1 MLWRK
6 SERTQLLHVS
16 VQSLN
21 CQSRPFFWARH
32 TQCTG
37 TTEILC
43 IWSERIPAEQI
54 WALWQFS
61 LLTFRDPAG
70 PVTKQFPT
78 LQRPFAAASR
88 MLQFG
93 KPCRTRRLLSVP
105 GRHRGQALLPEL
117 VFKPSSHRWA
127 PTTGNKFP
135 RTCDVCNCEIGKPGH
150 SSLIGSSKAR
160 GLHPVPVLPFFVV
173 QSQRVCISYSS
184 RKGKERVGSFS
195 SHLKY
200 HPPTPASSLN
210 PHRARTARPKEHT
223 GLIRGLT
230 PWMQGRRN

>member
-43 IWSERIPAEQI
+43 IWSERIPSEQI

-88 MLQFG
+88 LLQFG

-117 VFKPSSHRWA
+117 VFKPSSYRWA

-135 RTCDVCNCEIGKPGH
+135 RTCDVCNSSQEWWDREAGPFQSNWELQSKRLASCPSPPFLCGAKP
-150 SSLIGSSKAR
+150 K
-160 GLHPVPVLPFFVV
+160 GLYLLQLP
-173 QSQRVCISYSS
+173 
-184 RKGKERVGSFS
+184 ERQDES
-195 SHLKY
+195 
-200 HPPTPASSLN
+200 
-210 PHRARTARPKEHT
+210 
-223 GLIRGLT
+223 
-230 PWMQGRRN
+230 W